1 MGKKIEKFEDL
12 EVWKEGMRLVVDIY
26 QYFSI
31 CTDFNFRNQIQK
43 AAVSIPSNIAEG
55 FDRQTNKEFIRYL
68 YVAKGS
74 SGELRTQLYLAIE
87 LGYLERKQ
95 GTELIDRTRKVSAML
110 FKLIKTRE
118 EDFH

>member
-1 MGKKIEKFEDL
+1 
-12 EVWKEGMRLVVDIY
+12 
-26 QYFSI
+26 
-31 CTDFNFRNQIQK
+31 
-43 AAVSIPSNIAEG
+43 
-55 FDRQTNKEFIRYL
+55 
-68 YVAKGS
+68 VAKGS